1 LFLLKKKFLKKSSRK
16 MRSSSLVAAISIAS
30 TFVSAQQQTPTEIAA
45 EIPAC
50 VVRLASRATLFIS
63 V

>member
-1 LFLLKKKFLKKSSRK
+1 